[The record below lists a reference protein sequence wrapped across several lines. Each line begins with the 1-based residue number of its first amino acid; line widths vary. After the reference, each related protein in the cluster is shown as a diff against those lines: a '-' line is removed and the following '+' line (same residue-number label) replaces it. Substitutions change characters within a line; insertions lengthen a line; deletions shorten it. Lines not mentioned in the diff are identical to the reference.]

1 MLKGVFKCVMVLGLV
16 LALTPTSFAMV
27 ASMDGGLVGDPTMDK
42 NTYEYQEVLFIS
54 GEPIELKGT
63 VKVPVIP
70 KDKDTY
76 KASYTYELYNT
87 ASNVT
92 LDRTI
97 VFNVVKEKNEAM
109 SQTITKSEVSSL
121 DEEITVNGV
130 TYTLGGYIFDESSL
144 TDNTPAVDYYAG
156 SIYFKRTFYKNG
168 NMQTNEGK
176 VVIEATSDT
185 VIGFN
190 HQWGGAETQIM
201 DYKITYTPAV
211 GAGEEDKR
219 WQGFATARMASNDRV
234 NFEYIG
240 NDPQNISFRGGYV
253 QKKNQENILQYAY
266 DLPTIE
272 SGNVSGT
279 DRNEG
284 ELNLRRDVVLDR
296 KNLITPKIRD
306 IGGYWAEDS
315 IFLLSSLDIFKE
327 NTSYFAPDLAVNRA
341 DFAVALANAIG
352 EVVPLTTTERTR
364 LHRNDVEYPY
374 YDYNP
379 TVPME
384 ESEMERM
391 LDTYNHVKFLKDTG
405 VMLGVG
411 DTKFFYPDTP
421 IKRSEAIQMMV
432 RALGLQDLAPAPPY
446 KTHYVDDG
454 DIPDWAKD
462 SIYMAYEVGLVT
474 GYDDGSIRPNNFVS
488 RGEAAVFIESLINHI
503 KDDITYDYREKII
516 NRD

>member
-1 MLKGVFKCVMVLGLV
+1 MLGLFLV
-16 LALTPTSFAMV
+16 LAPSSFAMV
-27 ASMDGGLVGDPTMDK
+27 ASMDGGVVGDPTMDN

-54 GEPIELKGT
+54 GEPIELNGT
-63 VKVPVIP
+63 VQVPTIP
-70 KDKDTY
+70 TDKDTY

-97 VFNVVKEKNEAM
+97 VFDVTKEKNEEM
-109 SQTITKSEVSSL
+109 SQTVTKTEVSSL
-121 DEEITVNGV
+121 DEEITVDGV

-168 NMQTNEGK
+168 EMQTNEGK

-201 DYKITYTPAV
+201 DYKITYTPAT
-211 GAGEEDKR
+211 GADEADVK

-234 NFEYIG
+234 DFEYIG

-266 DLPTIE
+266 DLPTMDG
-272 SGNVSGT
+272 GNVSGT

-315 IFLLSSLDIFKE
+315 IFLLSSLDIFRE

-352 EVVPLTTTERTR
+352 EVEPLTQTEEVR
-364 LHRNDVEYPY
+364 LYRDTAEHPY
-374 YDYNP
+374 YDYDP
-379 TVPME
+379 SVPME
-384 ESEMERM
+384 ENERTRM
-391 LDTYNHVKFLKDTG
+391 LATYNHVKFLKDTG

-432 RALGLQDLAPAPPY
+432 RALGLQDMAPAPPY
-446 KTHYVDDG
+446 KTHYIDDA

-474 GYDDGSIRPNNFVS
+474 GYNDGTIRPNNFVS
-488 RGEAAVFIESLINHI
+488 RGEAAVLIESLIDHI

>member
-1 MLKGVFKCVMVLGLV
+1 MKMLKGVFKCVMVLGLV

-190 HQWGGAETQIM
+190 HQWGGAE
-201 DYKITYTPAV
+201 
-211 GAGEEDKR
+211 
-219 WQGFATARMASNDRV
+219 
-234 NFEYIG
+234 
-240 NDPQNISFRGGYV
+240 
-253 QKKNQENILQYAY
+253 
-266 DLPTIE
+266 
-272 SGNVSGT
+272 
-279 DRNEG
+279 
-284 ELNLRRDVVLDR
+284 
-296 KNLITPKIRD
+296 
-306 IGGYWAEDS
+306 
-315 IFLLSSLDIFKE
+315 
-327 NTSYFAPDLAVNRA
+327 NT
-341 DFAVALANAIG
+341 
-352 EVVPLTTTERTR
+352 
-364 LHRNDVEYPY
+364 
-374 YDYNP
+374 
-379 TVPME
+379 
-384 ESEMERM
+384 
-391 LDTYNHVKFLKDTG
+391 NH
-405 VMLGVG
+405 
-411 DTKFFYPDTP
+411 
-421 IKRSEAIQMMV
+421 
-432 RALGLQDLAPAPPY
+432 GL
-446 KTHYVDDG
+446 
-454 DIPDWAKD
+454 
-462 SIYMAYEVGLVT
+462 
-474 GYDDGSIRPNNFVS
+474 
-488 RGEAAVFIESLINHI
+488 
-503 KDDITYDYREKII
+503 
-516 NRD
+516 